1 MNSPTVMEGTDEND
15 DENENGDFEY
25 NGDDLV
31 DCPTQLIC
39 TWIFICCVP

>member
-25 NGDDLV
+25 NGDDH
-31 DCPTQLIC
+31 D
-39 TWIFICCVP
+39 